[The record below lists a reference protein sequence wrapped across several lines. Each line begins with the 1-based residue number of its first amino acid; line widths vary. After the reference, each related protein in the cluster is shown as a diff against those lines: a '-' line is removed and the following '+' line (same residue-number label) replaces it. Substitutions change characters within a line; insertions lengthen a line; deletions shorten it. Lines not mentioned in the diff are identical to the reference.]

1 MLFNSFPYVFYF
13 LPIVVALTF
22 LVRKIG
28 GVTAGP
34 RAAQAV
40 VLLASLFFYTWWKPI
55 HLPYLLG
62 SILVNWFIARR
73 IGESIGQQRK
83 RLLQLGLV
91 LNIGFLCVFKYVN
104 FFLRSF
110 PHLIPTRFLLPD
122 FEFPLGISFFTITQ
136 IMYLVDCYE
145 SLLPASSLFDHATF
159 VSFFPY
165 VISGPIARAKRI
177 LHQTD
182 DFGGKDGQRSEFL
195 ARGVYLFSIGLFKK
209 VVIADAFAQVAAYGL
224 NSATNLSTVEAW
236 VFSIAYTL
244 QIYFDFSGYTDMA
257 IASALMLGIEIPRN
271 FDAPYRSKSIVEF
284 WQRWHI
290 SLTNFITTYLYT
302 PILKT
307 FSKASLTT
315 ASIAT
320 LLAMTIAGLWHGPSW
335 TFVCFGLMHGIGLGF
350 NQGWK
355 KKKIWKLPAALS
367 WFITFSFVN
376 IAFILFH
383 SRTLADAASRIVR
396 LLPLHHIFGV
406 ANLDTM
412 RQQGIIFH
420 YVALPLLIGVF
431 VAFLG
436 KSSEELSREFRPT
449 VVNSAAVVAL
459 TLVTWIF
466 MNSTMGTPF
475 VYFAF

>member
-1 MLFNSFPYVFYF
+1 LTFNSFNYILLF
-13 LPIVVALTF
+13 LPVILVACQLARR
-22 LVRKIG
+22 LPIAKAPQICI
-28 GVTAGP
+28 
-34 RAAQAV
+34 
-40 VLLASLFFYTWWKPI
+40 LLASMVFYAWKAPSHLGYLF
-55 HLPYLLG
+55 G
-62 SILVNWFIARR
+62 SILVNWQIARW
-73 IGESIGQQRK
+73 IGTATGQRRK
-83 RLLQLGLV
+83 RFLQLGLV

-177 LHQTD
+177 LHQTG

-224 NSATNLSTVEAW
+224 NSATNLSTLEAW
-236 VFSIAYTL
+236 VFSIAYTM
-244 QIYFDFSGYTDMA
+244 QIYFDFSGYSDMA

-271 FDAPYRSKSIVEF
+271 FDAPYRSKSIIEF

-307 FSKASLTT
+307 FPRASLA
-315 ASIAT
+315 ASAIAT

-335 TFVCFGLMHGIGLGF
+335 TFVCYGLWHGIGLAF
-350 NQGWK
+350 NQVWRK
-355 KKKIWKLPAALS
+355 KKFWKLPAALS
-367 WFITFSFVN
+367 WAVTFSFVN
-376 IAFILFH
+376 IACILFH
-383 SRTLADAASRIVR
+383 SRTLADAASRIVS
-396 LLPLHHIFGV
+396 LVPLHNIFGV

-420 YVALPLLIGVF
+420 YVALPLLIGIF
-431 VAFLG
+431 VAFFG

-449 VVNSAAVVAL
+449 VANSAAVVAL
-459 TLVTWIF
+459 TLVSWIF

>member
-1 MLFNSFPYVFYF
+1 MLFNSFPYIFFF
-13 LPIVVALTF
+13 LPAAIALT
-22 LVRKIG
+22 LLARK
-28 GVTAGP
+28 VAGP
-34 RAAQAV
+34 RAAQAA
-40 VLLASLFFYTWWKPI
+40 VLFSSLFFYTWWKPI

-62 SILVNWFIARR
+62 SILVNWWIARS
-73 IGESIGQQRK
+73 IGAASGQQRK

-91 LNIGFLCVFKYVN
+91 LNIAFLSTFKYVN
-104 FFLRSF
+104 FFLKSF
-110 PHLIPTRFLLPD
+110 PHLIPARFLLPD

-177 LHQTD
+177 LHQVG
-182 DFGGKDGQRSEFL
+182 DFGGKEGQRSELL
-195 ARGVYLFSIGLFKK
+195 ARGVYLFSMGLFKK
-209 VVIADAFAQVAAYGL
+209 VVFADAFAQVAAYGL
-224 NSATNLSTVEAW
+224 SSARNPSTVETW

-244 QIYFDFSGYTDMA
+244 QIYFDFSGYSDMA

-271 FDAPYRSKSIVEF
+271 FDAPYRSKSIIEF

-302 PILKT
+302 PILKS

-320 LLAMTIAGLWHGPSW
+320 LLAMAIAGLWHGPAW
-335 TFVCFGLMHGIGLGF
+335 TFVCFGLLHGIGLAF
-350 NQGWK
+350 NQVWK

-376 IAFILFH
+376 ISFIFFH
-383 SRTLADAASRIVR
+383 SRTLSDAVHRVAN
-396 LLPLHHIFGV
+396 LLPLHNVLGMT
-406 ANLDTM
+406 NLVLM
-412 RQQGIIFH
+412 RKQGIILH
-420 YVALPLLIGVF
+420 LVAPPLLIGLF

-436 KSSEELSREFRPT
+436 KSSEERAREFRPSLANT
-449 VVNSAAVVAL
+449 VAVVVL
-459 TLVTWIF
+459 TLLAWVF
-466 MNSTMGTPF
+466 MNSTMVTPF

>member
-1 MLFNSFPYVFYF
+1 MLFNSFPYIFCF
-13 LPIVVALTF
+13 LPLVVVLTS
-22 LVRKIG
+22 LVRKIAG
-28 GVTAGP
+28 LKAGP
-34 RAAQAV
+34 RAAQAI

-62 SILVNWFIARR
+62 SILVNWFIARCIDASTGR
-73 IGESIGQQRK
+73 RRK

-104 FFLRSF
+104 FFLGSF
-110 PHLIPTRFLLPD
+110 PHLIPPRFLLPD

-145 SLLPASSLFDHATF
+145 SLLPASTLFDHATF

-177 LHQTD
+177 LHQTG

-224 NSATNLSTVEAW
+224 NSAVDLSTVEAW

-244 QIYFDFSGYTDMA
+244 QIYFDFSGYTDLA

-271 FDAPYRSKSIVEF
+271 FDAPYRSKSIIEF

-302 PILKT
+302 PILRMFPRAT
-307 FSKASLTT
+307 LTA

-320 LLAMTIAGLWHGPSW
+320 ILAMTVAGLWHGPSW
-335 TFVCFGLMHGIGLGF
+335 TFVCYGLMHGIGLAF
-350 NQGWK
+350 NQVWK

-367 WFITFSFVN
+367 WFVTFSFVN
-376 IAFILFH
+376 IAFIIFH
-383 SRTLADAASRIVR
+383 SRTLADAASRIGR
-396 LLPLHHIFGV
+396 LFPLHNIFGI
-406 ANLDTM
+406 ANLTAM
-412 RQQGIIFH
+412 SERGIIFH
-420 YVALPLLIGVF
+420 FVALPLLIGVV

-436 KSSEELSREFRPT
+436 KSSEELSREFKPT
-449 VVNSAAVVAL
+449 LANSAAVVAL
-459 TLVTWIF
+459 TLIAWIF